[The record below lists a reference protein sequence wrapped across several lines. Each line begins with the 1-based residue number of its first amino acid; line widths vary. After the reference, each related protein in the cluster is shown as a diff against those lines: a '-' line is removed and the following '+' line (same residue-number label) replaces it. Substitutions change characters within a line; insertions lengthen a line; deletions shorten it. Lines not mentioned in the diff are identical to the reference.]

1 MQLDLKRVI
10 EAVGKEKN
18 VEKELLIEA
27 LTEAILTAARK
38 FYGECL
44 FEAKY
49 NEEIEEVELWRY
61 KVVTTDEE
69 FQDELKEVP
78 FSQATK
84 MDTTLRVGDEI
95 GEALPTEQLGRIAAQ
110 AAKQVIVQKMQEA
123 EKDKIIND
131 FKDRKG
137 QLLTGFVRRFDKS
150 DVIVDLGS
158 CEGILPSRE
167 QIPTEKFKLKDKV
180 TCLLLDVRRSTR
192 GPQLVLSRAHPE
204 VLIRLFE
211 QEVSEIAEGIVIVQS
226 AARDPGSRSKIA
238 VYSNEPSVD
247 PVGACVGVKGIRVQ
261 AIVQELRGEKIDIIP
276 YDRDPARFVCNALAP
291 ADVSKVVVNER
302 LRTMEVVVP
311 DDNLSLAIGKRG
323 QNVRLAAQLCGW
335 KVDIRSES
343 KMRELVQEHKAVLAR
358 IPSLGEMR
366 AEILVNEGYKDPAD
380 IARMDTKSLS
390 KLLRLEEEEAELVL
404 AGALNLAEELERN
417 KSVLDEVSDL
427 TAVLDDEYGVS
438 TEDFAEK
445 ELESIVARSKAQALL
460 DPETIAADSAPME
473 SRRYWMKLRGVGEQ
487 TASILHAAGFKT
499 FADIAAL
506 SLEEVAHR
514 TGLPLKLSGKLHVET
529 SKIVADA
536 SPKPSLS
543 EQSPGAEQTTL

>member
-69 FQDELKEVP
+69 FQDELKELPVT
-78 FSQATK
+78 QATK
-84 MDTTLRVGDEI
+84 MDPTLRVGDEI
-95 GEALPTEQLGRIAAQ
+95 GEALPTDQLGRIAAQ

-158 CEGILPSRE
+158 CEGILPTRE

-335 KVDIRSES
+335 KVDIRSET
-343 KMRELVQEHKAVLAR
+343 KMRELVQEHKAILAR

-380 IARMDTKSLS
+380 IARMDAKSIS
-390 KLLRLEEEEAELVL
+390 KLLRLEEEEAETVL

-427 TAVLDDEYGVS
+427 TAVLDDEFAVS
-438 TEDFAEK
+438 EEYAEK
-445 ELESIVARSKAQALL
+445 ELESIVARSKVQALL
-460 DPETIAADSAPME
+460 DPETVSFDSAPME
-473 SRRYWMKLRGVGEQ
+473 TRRYWMKLRGVGEQ
-487 TASILHAAGFKT
+487 TAAVLHAAGFKN
-499 FADIAAL
+499 FADVAAL
-506 SLEEVAHR
+506 SPEEVAHR
-514 TGLPLKLSGKLHVET
+514 TGLPLKLSGRFYAET
-529 SKIVADA
+529 AKIVAES
-536 SPKPSLS
+536 SPKPSPVEHS
-543 EQSPGAEQTTL
+543 SGVEQTSL